1 MRGVADQLRGIPID
15 LIEIRAI
22 RRDPVVGR
30 ATGHGSVERPGGA
43 VSRNL
48 RARRVLRDFQAA
60 VVDVEGA
67 DVAVAEVRSEHRS
80 VVRGNRRPTQLGGHA
95 CARVDLHERA
105 DVDLAVFLDGAQAD
119 AIADGIPDDEGI
131 RPTVQEGDVERRA
144 ASRVVELGCA

>member
-1 MRGVADQLRGIPID
+1 MTGSPRSHPAGAATWGSEPGQALRAVVGNLHTRDFLQGAVRMRGVADQLRGIPID

-60 VVDVEGA
+60 IVDVEGA
-67 DVAVAEVRSEHRS
+67 DVAV
-80 VVRGNRRPTQLGGHA
+80 T
-95 CARVDLHERA
+95 
-105 DVDLAVFLDGAQAD
+105 
-119 AIADGIPDDEGI
+119 
-131 RPTVQEGDVERRA
+131 
-144 ASRVVELGCA
+144 